1 MLNVC
6 IICRQVDESHKKKI
20 LSDLQESMKLH
31 DKIHKGT
38 PRHHPEPYYVKWMK
52 KKKKDTFNS
61 KPIGVRNIC
70 RNPLINEYIYTEK
83 LENYFQ
89 HIDTKIIFLLK
100 KEFVGSTRSCRRNKK
115 KTRLSLVTTLLWFS
129 SKQLLQI

>member
-1 MLNVC
+1 
-6 IICRQVDESHKKKI
+6 
-20 LSDLQESMKLH
+20 
-31 DKIHKGT
+31 
-38 PRHHPEPYYVKWMK
+38 MK

-61 KPIGVRNIC
+61 KPIGVKNIC

-115 KTRLSLVTTLLWFS
+115 KTRLSLVATLL
-129 SKQLLQI
+129 